1 MGEQRQ
7 HFDETFKRNTIKHM
21 METGKTSAE
30 ISKEIDVPMKSIRS
44 WKRQYGNTGEKSKL
58 FADVERLKQLEQQNR
73 ELQEENEILKKA
85 MHFFT
90 KNRN

>member
-21 METGKTSAE
+21 METGKTPTE
-30 ISKEIDVPMKSIRS
+30 ISKEIDVPVRSIRS
-44 WKRQYGNTGEKSKL
+44 WKQQYGNTGEKSKL
-58 FADVERLKQLEQQNR
+58 FVDMERLKQLEQQNR
-73 ELQEENEILKKA
+73 ELQEKNEILKKA

-90 KNRN
+90 KNRD